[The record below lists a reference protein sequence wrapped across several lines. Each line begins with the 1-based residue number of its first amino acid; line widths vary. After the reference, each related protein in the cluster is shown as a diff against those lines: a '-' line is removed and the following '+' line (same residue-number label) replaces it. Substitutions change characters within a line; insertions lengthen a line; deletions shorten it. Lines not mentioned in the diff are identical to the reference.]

1 MIEPFLKGL
10 LQALSAA
17 GPLETVKLVV
27 SILGLLGLLGLVAT
41 LISMRASVCN
51 QIYAR
56 WQALLFK
63 YGDTAGAHQTLSE
76 KRYEP
81 GISRPAGHHI
91 AVAYLNLFEEA
102 FHYRNSRILIFWH
115 LLPKPFWVS
124 IENSMRKQFKQYPYL
139 QSLWV
144 AEHSSWSE
152 DFNAFVRLKIL

>member
-1 MIEPFLKGL
+1 MIEAF
-10 LQALSAA
+10 LQALFQALSNA
-17 GPLETVKLVV
+17 GPLESAKFVI
-27 SILGLLGLLGLVAT
+27 SIFGLLGLLGLVAT

-51 QIYAR
+51 QIYSR

-76 KRYEP
+76 TRYEP
-81 GISRPAGHHI
+81 AKSRPPGHHI

-102 FHYRNSRILIFWH
+102 YHYRNSRVLIFWH
-115 LLPKPFWVS
+115 LLPKPFWAS

-139 QSLWV
+139 RSLWD
-144 AEHSSWSE
+144 AENSSWSE